1 MYSCAVVLFMNKFPP
16 VQYYIY
22 CLLNLECEK
31 IISEENNFQYNMKKN
46 IVNVCQNVMFEYS
59 NT

>member
-1 MYSCAVVLFMNKFPP
+1 M
-16 VQYYIY
+16 
-22 CLLNLECEK
+22 
-31 IISEENNFQYNMKKN
+31 ISEENNFQYNMKKN